1 MRFVILFAAL
11 LSLSACKTV
20 SGSSDAVQQA
30 QDGRYFS
37 DVLAQAESGSVQAQY
52 EVGDLYL
59 KCNSCDYGAT
69 YPCSPQEGLVWL
81 NKAAASGSKDAQ
93 RRLGEF
99 YGGGFEGPRNLGEAE
114 KWFTMAAGQGDDRA
128 KVALAWLHKGTVR

>member
-1 MRFVILFAAL
+1 MRYVALIAVL
-11 LSLSACKTV
+11 LSLSGCQTV
-20 SGSSDAVQQA
+20 SGSSEAVQQA
-30 QDGRYFS
+30 QDARHFGE
-37 DVLAQAESGSVQAQY
+37 VLASAEGGDLQAQF

-69 YPCSPQEGLVWL
+69 YPCSPQEGLAWL

-99 YGGGFEGPRNLGEAE
+99 YGGGFEGPRNLNEAE

-128 KVALAWLHKGTVR
+128 QVALAWLQR